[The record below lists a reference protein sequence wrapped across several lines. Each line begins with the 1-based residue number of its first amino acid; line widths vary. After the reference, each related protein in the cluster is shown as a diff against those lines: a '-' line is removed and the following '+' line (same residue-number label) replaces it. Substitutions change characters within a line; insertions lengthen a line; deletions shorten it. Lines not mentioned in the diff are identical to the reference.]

1 MIRLVR
7 RLGRFPAGTVTDYF
21 DAAAEAAFL
30 LDGTAEAVPEKEPEP
45 ARKAAEAAE
54 GATGEDLG
62 YSHMKKDD
70 LLREAMARGLD
81 VSPRTKVGEIIDAL
95 EKSDDA

>member
-1 MIRLVR
+1 MIRLIR

-30 LDGTAEAVPEKEPEP
+30 LDGTAEPVADV
-45 ARKAAEAAE
+45 AAE
-54 GATGEDLG
+54 GRAEELAQAADAAPD

-70 LLREAMARGLD
+70 LLQLAMVRSLD
-81 VSPRTKVGEIIDAL
+81 VSPRAKVAEIIEAL
-95 EKSDDA
+95 ETSDDA